1 MGLTNL
7 KKIRPILLTG
17 KTGTGKSTKARTFVS
32 DNPIVFYAN
41 DIDYDIGS
49 IPSERGI
56 IIEDVHIKPNKDAV
70 LLILRTYQ
78 GQVVITSINE
88 KDVPKNIKAMCQI
101 KRAGSTNY
109 LEEQIKS
116 IAPRSEKPSSLER
129 GRFDL
134 MKEFLKCRDRDKVR
148 ELLQFNKPKDY
159 VILDFLI
166 ANINIPP
173 RVTFIDGIVKRRW
186 HISYFYDL
194 LAYSFSG
201 HLMGKIIMPQYAP
214 RPSRIPYLSRRLGV
228 KEPKIL
234 HQLLEDEDF
243 RIWAKTKLNNSDS
256 RLLKLGEKKKRKKKK
271 PVTVKQNT
279 LFEYGENKNEV

>member
-7 KKIRPILLTG
+7 KRIRPILLTG

-32 DNPIVFYAN
+32 DNPTVFYAN

-49 IPSERGI
+49 IPTESGI
-56 IIEDVHIKPNKDAV
+56 IIEDVHIKPNKNAV
-70 LLILRTYQ
+70 LSVLRTYQ

-88 KDVPKNIKAMCQI
+88 KDVPKTIKAMCQI

-109 LEEQIKS
+109 LEEQIKN

-129 GRFDL
+129 GRYDL

-159 VILDFLI
+159 VILDFLT

-173 RVTFIDGIVKRRW
+173 RITFIDGIVKRKW

-201 HLMGKIIMPQYAP
+201 HLMGRINMPQYTPKA
-214 RPSRIPYLSRRLGV
+214 SRIPYLARKLGV

-234 HQLLEDEDF
+234 HQLLKDEDF
-243 RIWAKTKLNNSDS
+243 RDWARTKLNNSDS
-256 RLLKLGEKKKRKKKK
+256 RLLKLGEKKKRKKKEK
-271 PVTVKQNT
+271 IKTKQNT
-279 LFEYGENKNEV
+279 LFDFGENKNEI